1 MQVAKNGFC
10 IKTKHKIFTTSH
22 PQQDY
27 FIAPWKVHRTQN
39 DKSTQKY
46 TNYFPGGPIW
56 QVKYIFLSLCSV
68 LRSFSL
74 MLVTKHNNNVHVKHT
89 CFFVLTQLN
98 IQAILIDGR
107 YTLPKF
113 QLISQM
119 LSIDKSF
126 SELSQNVL
134 PWLYLLLSI
143 WYRFSINLTIRIDLD
158 GVKSI

>member
-1 MQVAKNGFC
+1 M
-10 IKTKHKIFTTSH
+10 
-22 PQQDY
+22 
-27 FIAPWKVHRTQN
+27 HRTQN
-39 DKSTQKY
+39 DKNTQQH
-46 TNYFPGGPIW
+46 TNYFPEGPIW

-98 IQAILIDGR
+98 IQAILIDWR

-113 QLISQM
+113 QVTSNTNFSQR

-126 SELSQNVL
+126 GELSQNVL